1 MDKKTF
7 AERLA
12 QLRTEKGISARDMS
26 LSIGQSPNYITSIES
41 GRNLPSMTAFFYI
54 CEYLHITPV
63 EFFDTENKGWMRS
76 AKGVLRYYDS
86 RTGAM
91 YTGFQ
96 KVAGKYY
103 YFNKKTKEIKNCFI
117 QTSSLY
123 KAVFIILQYFIY
135 LM

>member
-12 QLRTEKGISARDMS
+12 KLRTEKGISARDMS

-63 EFFDTENKGWMRS
+63 EFFDTENK
-76 AKGVLRYYDS
+76 
-86 RTGAM
+86 
-91 YTGFQ
+91 
-96 KVAGKYY
+96 
-103 YFNKKTKEIKNCFI
+103 NPTKNSELMGLIKNLNSEDLDMLI
-117 QTSSLY
+117 TLI
-123 KAVFIILQYFIY
+123 KRLKK
-135 LM
+135 

>member
-63 EFFDTENKGWMRS
+63 EFFDTENI
-76 AKGVLRYYDS
+76 
-86 RTGAM
+86 
-91 YTGFQ
+91 
-96 KVAGKYY
+96 
-103 YFNKKTKEIKNCFI
+103 NPKKTELLGLIKNLNSEDI
-117 QTSSLY
+117 D
-123 KAVFIILQYFIY
+123 IIITLIKR
-135 LM
+135 LKK

>member
-54 CEYLHITPV
+54 CEYLHFTPV
-63 EFFDTENKGWMRS
+63 EFFDTENI
-76 AKGVLRYYDS
+76 
-86 RTGAM
+86 
-91 YTGFQ
+91 
-96 KVAGKYY
+96 
-103 YFNKKTKEIKNCFI
+103 NPKKNTELLGLIKNLNSEDI
-117 QTSSLY
+117 D
-123 KAVFIILQYFIY
+123 IIITLIKR
-135 LM
+135 LKK

>member
-63 EFFDTENKGWMRS
+63 NK
-76 AKGVLRYYDS
+76 
-86 RTGAM
+86 
-91 YTGFQ
+91 
-96 KVAGKYY
+96 
-103 YFNKKTKEIKNCFI
+103 NPTKNSELMGLIKNLN
-117 QTSSLY
+117 SEDLD
-123 KAVFIILQYFIY
+123 ILIT
-135 LM
+135 LIKRLKK

>member
-54 CEYLHITPV
+54 CDFLKIHPRD
-63 EFFDTENKGWMRS
+63 FFDESDKNPATSQE
-76 AKGVLRYYDS
+76 L
-86 RTGAM
+86 T
-91 YTGFQ
+91 Q
-96 KVAGKYY
+96 KFMNLTSKQQEHLL
-103 YFNKKTKEIKNCFI
+103 FLIDDLLTKDE
-117 QTSSLY
+117 
-123 KAVFIILQYFIY
+123 
-135 LM
+135 

>member
-12 QLRTEKGISARDMS
+12 QLRTEKGSSARDMS

-63 EFFDTENKGWMRS
+63 EFFDTENI
-76 AKGVLRYYDS
+76 
-86 RTGAM
+86 
-91 YTGFQ
+91 
-96 KVAGKYY
+96 
-103 YFNKKTKEIKNCFI
+103 NPKKNTELLGLIKNLNSEDI
-117 QTSSLY
+117 D
-123 KAVFIILQYFIY
+123 IIITLIKR
-135 LM
+135 LKK